1 MDTIINKSTITARI
15 THNKVKLDLLNRGWI
30 SIDAAEEQ
38 PFDIILDVG
47 IHNDARL
54 FQTIQ
59 VKTWTSLKTSSR
71 VVTTFEPVSLGGKA
85 RNSYNYY
92 DQHIDW
98 IATVIENE
106 DRVVYWDRDTYQKK
120 TPNQLKKTTPINFP
134 FNDDVYDYVKPQ
146 QTVACS
152 TVDSYSLESFMVE
165 DGDMGPLN

>member
-1 MDTIINKSTITARI
+1 
-15 THNKVKLDLLNRGWI
+15 VKLDLLDRGWI
-30 SIDAAEEQ
+30 PIDAAEEQ
-38 PFDIILDVG
+38 PFDMIVDVG
-47 IHNDARL
+47 IHNDARM
-54 FQTIQ
+54 FQTVQI
-59 VKTWTSLKTSSR
+59 KSWNALKTSSR
-71 VVTTFEPVSLGGKA
+71 TGAIEPVSVGGKT
-85 RNSYNYY
+85 RNNYNYY
-92 DQHIDW
+92 DECIDW